1 MAAWATVA
9 ELKRVFERLQFAYS
23 GTWSDAE
30 LDALILRKQDDF
42 EGDTR
47 RKFSIATYT
56 DERYDGNGRERMVL
70 NQYPV
75 VVLSSVVFLSGSH
88 CTNEAV
94 DLSAFWLDASK
105 GVLVLLQ
112 GCCQDCFPEGVRN
125 VSVTYSAGYASIPN
139 TIKEAI
145 LKAAALEAITATPS
159 RHQIDGVKSLRIL
172 NYSVSY
178 NGSYS
183 DLFEG
188 WKADYEKAVDGFKR
202 IYL

>member
-1 MAAWATVA
+1 MSTWVTVP
-9 ELKRVFERLQFAYS
+9 ELKRVFDRLQFAYS
-23 GTWSDAE
+23 GTWSDVE
-30 LDALILRKQDDF
+30 LEELILRKQDDF

-47 RKFSIATYT
+47 RKFAIATYA

-75 VVLSSVVFLSGSH
+75 VTLSSVVFLSGSQYL
-88 CTNEAV
+88 NQAV
-94 DLSAFWLDASK
+94 DISAFWLDASK

-139 TIKEAI
+139 AVKEAV

-178 NGSYS
+178 NGAYS
-183 DLFEG
+183 DLFDG
-188 WKADYEKAVDGFKR
+188 WKKDYEKAVDGFKR